1 MAVREMPC
9 WPEDSVVRYELG
21 RLLVETKMR
30 WTLAVR
36 YHRYYRYG
44 YPGYTLRLGPFGF
57 TWQGR

>member
-1 MAVREMPC
+1 M
-9 WPEDSVVRYELG
+9 RYELG

-30 WTLAVR
+30 WRFAWR
-36 YHRYYRYG
+36 YQRYYRYG